1 MQPDLLGDIHYELN
15 YESVSTGTRFVNY
28 LLDLVVFYALSFG
41 SAYAFASVLPLE
53 NQFVAIMFSYIVY
66 FTYFT
71 FMEGLTG
78 GRTIGKIITG
88 SVAIREDASPFT
100 WNDALV
106 RSLSRMVPFEPFS
119 ALDGH
124 PWHDRWSKTLV
135 VKK

>member
-1 MQPDLLGDIHYELN
+1 MQHDLLGDIQQELS
-15 YESVSTGTRFVNY
+15 YESAGTGIRFTNY
-28 LLDLVVFYALSFG
+28 LVDLVIFYILSF
-41 SAYAFASVLPLE
+41 ALTYMFASVLPLD
-53 NQFVAIMFSYIVY
+53 NQIVAIMFSYVIY

-71 FMEGLTG
+71 FMEGATG
-78 GRTIGKIITG
+78 GKTLGKIITG
-88 SVAIREDASPFT
+88 SVATREDGNPLT

-124 PWHDRWSKTLV
+124 PWHDRWSKTIV